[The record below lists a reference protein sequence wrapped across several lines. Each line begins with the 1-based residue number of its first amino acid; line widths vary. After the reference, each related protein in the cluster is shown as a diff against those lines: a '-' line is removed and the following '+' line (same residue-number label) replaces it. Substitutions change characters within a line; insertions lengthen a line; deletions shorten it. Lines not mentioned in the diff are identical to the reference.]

1 MIGIIGAME
10 EEITLLRSALSNSAS
25 EIVHTFEF
33 IQGNLDGVPVVLL
46 RSGIGKV
53 NAAVGCTLL
62 LQTYGVQGVV
72 NTGSAGGIDP
82 SLTFGDVII
91 SDALTYHDV
100 DVRAFGYAAGQVPGS
115 PATFSVPQNLI
126 EAAEQAVEELKREGK
141 LPPTLQHRRGLI
153 GSGDQF
159 IHTSERIAQIRKD
172 FPTLRA
178 IEMEGAA
185 IAHTCALFA
194 VPALIIRSVS
204 DVAGSESPM
213 TFDQFLPIASRHS
226 SEIVRRIVSK
236 EESLW
241 KR

>member
-1 MIGIIGAME
+1 MVGIIGAME
-10 EEITLLRSALSNSAS
+10 EEVSLLRSVLKNSKN
-25 EIVHTFEF
+25 EIIHGFEF
-33 IQGNLDGVPVVLL
+33 IRGNLDGTAVVVL

-53 NAAVGCTLL
+53 NAAVGCALL
-62 LQTYGVQGVV
+62 LQTYRAQWVI

-91 SDALTYHDV
+91 SDSLVYHDV

-115 PATFSVPQNLI
+115 PPVFSVPQNLI
-126 EAAEQAVEELKREGK
+126 EAAEQAVEELKAEGK
-141 LPPTLQHRRGLI
+141 LPITLQHRRGLI

-159 IHTSERIAQIRKD
+159 IHTPERIAQIRKD

-185 IAHTCALFA
+185 IAHTCALCG

-236 EESLW
+236 EEYLW

>member
-10 EEITLLRSALSNSAS
+10 EEVTLLRSALRDSTV
-25 EIVHTFEF
+25 EVLHGFEY

-62 LQTYGVQGVV
+62 LQTYKVQWVI

-82 SLTFGDVII
+82 ALTFGDVII
-91 SDALTYHDV
+91 SEALVYHDV
-100 DVRAFGYAAGQVPGS
+100 DVRAFGYAAGQVPGAA
-115 PATFSVPQNLI
+115 PTFPVPENLI
-126 EAAEQAVEELKREGK
+126 QAAEQAVEELKQEGR

-159 IHTSERIAQIRKD
+159 IHTPQRIAQIRKD

-185 IAHTCALFA
+185 IAHTCALFGI
-194 VPALIIRSVS
+194 PALIIRSVS

-236 EESLW
+236 EDTLW

>member
-1 MIGIIGAME
+1 MVGIIGAME
-10 EEITLLRSALSNSAS
+10 EEVTLLRSALRDSKN
-25 EIVHTFEF
+25 EVIHGFEC

-62 LQTYGVQGVV
+62 LQTYKVQWVI

-91 SDALTYHDV
+91 SDSLVYHDV
-100 DVRAFGYAAGQVPGS
+100 DVRAFGYAAGQVPGF
-115 PATFSVPQNLI
+115 PPTFSVPQNLI
-126 EAAEQAVEELKREGK
+126 EAAEQVVEELKRAGK

-159 IHTSERIAQIRKD
+159 IHTPERIAQIRKD

-185 IAHTCALFA
+185 IAHTCALFG

-236 EESLW
+236 NPL
-241 KR
+241 